1 MIATQASF
9 PPEQRTILVGALELT
24 DRHLREV
31 LIPRRDVVALPA
43 NFSVTEA
50 IRELVASTHVRA
62 PVFRG
67 DLNDVIGVAH
77 LVDLVQA
84 TDRVADHCRPALAL
98 PESLGMLEALR
109 RMQRERQQLAIV
121 INEYG
126 GTEGIVTVEDLLEE
140 LVGEIYDEFDRDI
153 GTVERDPD
161 GSLVLPGS
169 FPVHDLQDLGVELPE
184 GPYATVA
191 GLALHRLGQ
200 IPNGGETVHVDGWSL
215 EVLEVHKHSIQRLR
229 LRPRPQPAGEDASDR

>member
-1 MIATQASF
+1 MAWRSAPAQTRLVPGPPVTEEEVRDLVATQASF
-9 PPEQRTILVGALELT
+9 PPEQGTILVGTLELT

-67 DLNDVIGVAH
+67 DLDDVIGVAH

-84 TDRVADHCRPALAL
+84 TGRVADHCRPALAL
-98 PESLGMLEALR
+98 PESLGVLEALR

-140 LVGEIYDEFDRDI
+140 LVGEI
-153 GTVERDPD
+153 
-161 GSLVLPGS
+161 
-169 FPVHDLQDLGVELPE
+169 
-184 GPYATVA
+184 
-191 GLALHRLGQ
+191 
-200 IPNGGETVHVDGWSL
+200 
-215 EVLEVHKHSIQRLR
+215 
-229 LRPRPQPAGEDASDR
+229 